1 MENTIINLIEH
12 AKETEDCIVMLEI
25 RDLLY
30 HITNTDN
37 VPINWRY
44 IGERIERRYKK
55 DTWVYEKLGLWDYTD

>member
-12 AKETEDCIVMLEI
+12 AKEIEDCVVMLEI

-30 HITNTDN
+30 HN
-37 VPINWRY
+37 VTINWRY

-55 DTWVYEKLGLWDYTD
+55 YTWVYEKLGLWEYTD